1 MTYIYKDAVYIDDT
15 GQRIDCWLNLP
26 DQEEA
31 WTPYTLDLA
40 DTDMT
45 VDNNV
50 LLSQM
55 QEAGD
60 IAPYVPPTPPT
71 QEEIDAEN
79 ANNIR
84 RERDNLLRAF
94 VDPVVSNPLRWDGLT
109 SSQQTEVTQYRTDLL
124 NITDQA
130 TFPTSVTWP
139 TRPSILDL

>member
-1 MTYIYKDAVYIDDT
+1 MAYTYKDAVYIDDT
-15 GQRIDCWLNLP
+15 GTRIDCWLNLP
-26 DQEEA
+26 EQNEE
-31 WTPYTLDLA
+31 WTPYTLDTT

-45 VDNNV
+45 VDNAV
-50 LLSQM
+50 LLAQM

-60 IAPYVPPTPPT
+60 IAPYVAPTPPT

-84 RERDNLLRAF
+84 RQRDNLLRAF